1 MKAFRYIIT
10 AVLFATLVNT
20 TVFGSSMTAAP
31 GKIEPQRLSW
41 KSRTIKVAI
50 SSSLREANSNVKL
63 NSDVFGALKRSL
75 DAWENVADIRFQLEF
90 SDKLSLSPSGIAGD
104 GVSLITIAQTPDNVL
119 LFSKNLETE
128 SAKTRVFYNGKGF
141 ITEADIV
148 LNPFQ
153 QFSTDGTFGTFDLQA
168 TLTHELGHL
177 LGLRHSDVM
186 GATMSDSLSRN
197 GTFGLVDFGS
207 RTLAASDITVVR
219 DIYGSREDVE
229 ECCSAITGKLTFP
242 AGRPAKGIRVWAE
255 ENETGRVVAQS
266 ETAADGSFRF
276 GGLLASAYSLF
287 WQKADDNSAAG
298 ELGQVVLEK
307 GETATIE
314 EKITLRRSDLKLQY
328 VGLNSQLTD
337 FAVPVS
343 AGREYVIYLGGGK
356 LDAKNIKIDFNS
368 PYFGVIASTVVAQDF
383 GEEISVVSFVLT
395 VADGVPAGVY
405 SIFATGRDGS
415 RASLIGALSVE

>member
-1 MKAFRYIIT
+1 M
-10 AVLFATLVNT
+10 
-20 TVFGSSMTAAP
+20 
-31 GKIEPQRLSW
+31 
-41 KSRTIKVAI
+41 
-50 SSSLREANSNVKL
+50 
-63 NSDVFGALKRSL
+63 
-75 DAWENVADIRFQLEF
+75 
-90 SDKLSLSPSGIAGD
+90 
-104 GVSLITIAQTPDNVL
+104 
-119 LFSKNLETE
+119 
-128 SAKTRVFYNGKGF
+128 
-141 ITEADIV
+141 
-148 LNPFQ
+148 
-153 QFSTDGTFGTFDLQA
+153 
-168 TLTHELGHL
+168 
-177 LGLRHSDVM
+177 
-186 GATMSDSLSRN
+186 
-197 GTFGLVDFGS
+197 
-207 RTLAASDITVVR
+207 
-219 DIYGSREDVE
+219 
-229 ECCSAITGKLTFP
+229 
-242 AGRPAKGIRVWAE
+242 
-255 ENETGRVVAQS
+255 VAQS

-298 ELGQVVLEK
+298 ELGQIVLEK